1 MGSSDSPTRTWL
13 IVAGLAL
20 GTAISNGFARFA
32 YGLILP
38 AMRDDLGWT
47 YTQAG
52 WINTANAIGYLAGA
66 LLGLAMIN
74 RLGAARLFN
83 VGMVFIALALFCS
96 GLTRDFWLL
105 TFWRVVAGI
114 GGAPVFIAAGA
125 LASALFTD
133 HPSRNALAIAVC
145 LAGGGGAGM
154 FLSGVAIPVVLERW
168 TVSAWPQVWMLLG
181 VASAVAIWPSWLA
194 TRSLHSPAGQK
205 ETDSLDWSSV
215 RPVMPALLSYGL
227 FGVGYIVYLTF
238 LVAWM
243 KNQGAQPLLVAL
255 TWAVISI
262 MVIASPFIWRSVLAR
277 AQKGGALFLAC
288 LTSGVA
294 VFLPLLL
301 PTTVGIVLSAA
312 LFGGSFFI
320 APTAATSF
328 SRKRFPASQWGGAMA
343 LFTVVFAAGQIIGP
357 VAAGALADSMGD
369 VTPGLVFAGAVL
381 LLSAITA
388 LMQRAVRS

>member
-1 MGSSDSPTRTWL
+1 MVASESPIRIWL

-38 AMRDDLGWT
+38 AMREDLVWT

-83 VGMVFIALALFCS
+83 IGMLVLAVALFCS

-105 TFWRVVAGI
+105 TFWRIVAGM

-125 LASALFTD
+125 LASALFRD
-133 HPSRNALAIAVC
+133 DPERNALAIAVC

-154 FLSGVAIPVVLERW
+154 FVSGIAIPVVFEHW
-168 TVSAWPQVWMLLG
+168 SASAWPQVWMLLG
-181 VASAVAIWPSWLA
+181 AASALALWPSWRA
-194 TRSLHSPAGQK
+194 TRALHSPAGHG
-205 ETDSLDWSSV
+205 ETESLRWPAIRHV
-215 RPVMPALLSYGL
+215 LPALLSYGL

-243 KNQGAQPLLVAL
+243 TNHGASALLVAL
-255 TWAVISI
+255 TWAVISA
-262 MVIASPFIWRSVLAR
+262 MVIGSPFIWRSTLAR
-277 AQKGGALFLAC
+277 SQRGGALFLAC
-288 LTSGVA
+288 LISAVA
-294 VFLPLLL
+294 VFLPILV
-301 PTTVGIVLSAA
+301 PTTWGIVLSAA

-328 SRKRFPASQWGGAMA
+328 ARKRFPAAQWGGAMA
-343 LFTVVFAAGQIIGP
+343 LFTVVFAIGQIIGP
-357 VAAGALADSMGD
+357 VAGGALADAMND

-381 LLSAITA
+381 VLSALTA
-388 LMQRAVRS
+388 LMQRPADR